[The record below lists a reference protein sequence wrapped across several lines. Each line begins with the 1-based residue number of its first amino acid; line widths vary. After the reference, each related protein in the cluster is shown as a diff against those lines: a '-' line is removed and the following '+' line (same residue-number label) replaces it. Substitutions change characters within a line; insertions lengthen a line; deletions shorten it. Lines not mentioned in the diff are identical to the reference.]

1 MVVSVAAHCAEA
13 VGGGASC
20 SLMTCSMHD
29 RHLARSKA
37 SGRSGM
43 LERTWSGLGL
53 RVRVAG

>member
-1 MVVSVAAHCAEA
+1 

-53 RVRVAG
+53 RVRVAV